1 MKHVK
6 IQCHHRG
13 GSLGHLSWCLETPTP
28 KVGTVRGGTV
38 ISSPARPCLY
48 SPLDLSLLQSSQYLG
63 DEVEQKGWQETHD
76 FHAFTHCA
84 RRASWAL
91 TQLISLQAEHSWCYT
106 PVVQIRKLR
115 HREVDIQAGKWWNW
129 VSRCAVAVKRPT

>member
-1 MKHVK
+1 MADFLSGKTK
-6 IQCHHRG
+6 ARYLLSFP
-13 GSLGHLSWCLETPTP
+13 SLIPTED
-28 KVGTVRGGTV
+28 V
-38 ISSPARPCLY
+38 IICSSPARPCLY
-48 SPLDLSLLQSSQYLG
+48 GPLDLSLLQSSQYLG

-76 FHAFTHCA
+76 FHAFTRCA

-91 TQLISLQAEHSWCYT
+91 TQLISLQAGHSWCYT

-115 HREVDIQAGKWWNW
+115 HREVDIQAGKWWIW